1 MTHKDVWDVIE
12 VFAKAHGKTVSGL
25 AKISGL
31 DATTFNRS
39 KRFTK
44 IGQERW
50 LSTNSIAKVLIATD
64 SSLIDMMRIYM
75 RHLKKINND

>member
-1 MTHKDVWDVIE
+1 MKHSEVWDVIE
-12 VFAKAHGKTVSGL
+12 VFAKAKGRTVSGL

-50 LSTNSIAKVLIATD
+50 PSTNSISKILAATD
-64 SSLIDMMRIYM
+64 SDIVDMVKIYIK
-75 RHLKKINND
+75 HLRTYKS